1 MAFNGVTPAIT
12 AVKKAHG
19 WRFHERGGMG
29 LREIIDTDI
38 KNALK
43 AGAKDKL
50 STLRML
56 SAALKNKQI
65 DKRRPLTEEEVAET
79 VRSLI
84 KQRKESIEQ
93 FGKGGRQDLVDKETA
108 EVAVLEVYLPQ
119 QMSRAEI
126 EVMVRDA
133 VAQTGA
139 QGAKDMGKV
148 MKALIPLVGGRADG
162 KLLSELVKQAL
173 G

>member
-1 MAFNGVTPAIT
+1 
-12 AVKKAHG
+12 
-19 WRFHERGGMG
+19 MG
-29 LREIIDTDI
+29 LRETIDADTKD
-38 KNALK
+38 ALK
-43 AGAKDKL
+43 SGAKDKV

-65 DKRRPLTEEEVAET
+65 DLRRPLTEDEVVES

-84 KQRKESIEQ
+84 KQRRDSIEQ

-119 QMSRAEI
+119 QLSREEI
-126 EVMVRDA
+126 ELIVREA
-133 VAQTGA
+133 VIQAGA

-148 MKALIPLVGGRADG
+148 MKAIIPRVGGRADG
-162 KLLSELVKQAL
+162 KLVSELVKHAL

>member
-1 MAFNGVTPAIT
+1 
-12 AVKKAHG
+12 
-19 WRFHERGGMG
+19 MG
-29 LREIIDTDI
+29 LRERIDGDI
-38 KNALK
+38 KDALK
-43 AGAKDKL
+43 AGAKDKV

-56 SAALKNKQI
+56 SAANKNKQI
-65 DKRRPLTEEEVAET
+65 DKKRPLTDEEIVET

-84 KQRKESIEQ
+84 KQRRDSIEQ

-108 EVAVLEVYLPQ
+108 EVAVLEAYLPQ
-119 QMSRAEI
+119 QLSREELEA
-126 EVMVRDA
+126 MVRDA

-148 MKALIPLVGGRADG
+148 MKALIPMVGGRADG
-162 KLLSELVKQAL
+162 KLVSELVKHAL